1 MRVDLKGKV
10 AMGTGAIGTVAVQ
23 PLSGDAEMIGHAPV
37 GRPGT
42 VAEACNVALFLRDL
56 K

>member
-10 AMGTGAIGTVAVQ
+10 AMGTGAIGTVAAQ
-23 PLSGDAEMIGHAPV
+23 PLSGVAEMIGHAHV

-42 VAEACNVALFLRDL
+42 VVEACNVTLFLCDPE
-56 K
+56 